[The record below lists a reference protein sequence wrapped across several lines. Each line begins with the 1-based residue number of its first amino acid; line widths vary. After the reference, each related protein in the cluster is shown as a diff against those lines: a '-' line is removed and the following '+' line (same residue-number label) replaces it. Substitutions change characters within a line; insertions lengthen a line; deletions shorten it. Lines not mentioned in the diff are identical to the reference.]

1 MLAEVWVGP
10 STAPDTY
17 LLATPLGGGG
27 EGEVWKAELPL
38 SAGGR
43 RTVAVKIVQPRPE
56 PEAEQLWER
65 SGYLL
70 RGLSHPGLVRVTD
83 VFRGPLMHAAGRADH
98 RTMSHYVVMDHIEG
112 LTLTQWLSEHPG
124 AGSRMRLST
133 LRTVA
138 AALDEMHSGASTQ
151 VPVVHGDVKP
161 ANVVVRADGS
171 AVLVDLGLTRLTD
184 ATGIAGL
191 SAPYAAPEMRGGLP
205 LPTPE
210 SDAFSF
216 VATVAQAL
224 TGHRP
229 PTDEDGWLDIR
240 ALESELRASPATAHQ
255 PTVVRHVIDALLAPP
270 YARPRRLRAWL
281 DAAGQ
286 ASAPVSRPAVVAT
299 AEPEPMTVTVPVPRS
314 APQPELDV
322 PAEARPSARP
332 RRRAAIGLLAVAVLS
347 TVAVVMSV
355 SPTTAAFQT
364 PVAAVSTGAEIVREP
379 VGEQGPDPFTGSVAL
394 AERPLLS
401 PTVIDPTTGPSGVQ
415 IRGDRPGLYSGT
427 RSNGS
432 CDAARLVTFLQAN
445 PAKASAWAGV
455 LNIGADQVAASVAG
469 LTPVVL
475 RADTRVTIHGFRDGR
490 ATPLQSI
497 LQAGTAVL
505 VDQHGVPRVKCG
517 SGNPLTD
524 PVPQPAGVTFRGAA
538 WLGSDRPP
546 IVVAAAPALLSRFT
560 LADVTTGRPVIR
572 PLGTNG
578 QADSDPGPIAPT
590 ATVAP
595 RNPRTPPPG

>member
-10 STAPDTY
+10 ATAPDTY
-17 LLATPLGGGG
+17 RLATLLGGGG
-27 EGEVWKAELPL
+27 EGEVWRAELPL
-38 SAGGR
+38 SVGGR
-43 RTVAVKIVQPRPE
+43 RTVAVKIVQPRPG

-83 VFRGPLMHAAGRADH
+83 VFRGPLMHAAGQADH
-98 RTMSHYVVMDHIEG
+98 GTATHYVVMDHIEG
-112 LTLTQWLSEHPG
+112 PTLTQWLSEHPG
-124 AGSRMRLST
+124 ATARMRLST

-138 AALDEMHSGASTQ
+138 AALDEMHSGASTH

-184 ATGIAGL
+184 ATGLAGL
-191 SAPYAAPEMRGGLP
+191 SAPYAAPEMRGELP

-224 TGHRP
+224 TGRRP
-229 PTDEDGWLDIR
+229 PTNEDGWLDIR
-240 ALESELRASPATAHQ
+240 ALETELRASPAIAHQ
-255 PTVVRHVIDALLAPP
+255 PAVVRHVIDALLTPP
-270 YARPRRLRAWL
+270 QARPRRLRAWL
-281 DAAGQ
+281 DAAMH
-286 ASAPVSRPAVVAT
+286 APAPVSRPAVIAT
-299 AEPEPMTVTVPVPRS
+299 AKPEPMTVVVPVPRP
-314 APQPELDV
+314 ALDV
-322 PAEARPSARP
+322 PVEARPSARP
-332 RRRAAIGLLAVAVLS
+332 RRRTAIGLLAVALLS
-347 TVAVVMSV
+347 TVAVIVSV

-364 PVAAVSTGAEIVREP
+364 PAAALSTGAEIVREP
-379 VGEQGPDPFTGSVAL
+379 VGEQGTDPFTDSVAL
-394 AERPLLS
+394 AERPLLN

-445 PAKASAWAGV
+445 PVKATAWAGA
-455 LNIGADQVAASVAG
+455 LNIGTDQVAASIAG
-469 LTPVVL
+469 LTSVVL
-475 RADTRVTIHGFRDGR
+475 RADTRVTNHGYRDGR
-490 ATPLQSI
+490 ATTLQSI

-505 VDQHGVPRVKCG
+505 VDQHGAPRVKCR
-517 SGNPLTD
+517 SGNPLAE
-524 PVPQPAGVTFRGAA
+524 PVTQPVGVTYRGAA

-546 IVVAAAPALLSRFT
+546 LVVAAAPALLSRFT
-560 LADVTTGRPVIR
+560 LADIDTGRPVIR
-572 PLGTNG
+572 PIGTNG
-578 QADSDPGPIAPT
+578 QADSDSGPVAPT